1 MSASGKRSRRIGMT
15 NRTLVILTCPHGRIS
30 PNPLT
35 ALQPIREDEMPEFS
49 RKAHELFD
57 AGKLPEMI
65 QYCRD
70 TMLITDKKWI
80 YSADF
85 ARMANGPI
93 GEYIMKVWDGQPDTY
108 AGTFDGHTHWVKSQ
122 YAKAA

>member
-1 MSASGKRSRRIGMT
+1 MD
-15 NRTLVILTCPHGRIS
+15 
-30 PNPLT
+30 
-35 ALQPIREDEMPEFS
+35 QFS

-70 TMLITDKKWI
+70 TILITDTRWQ
-80 YSADF
+80 YSDDF
-85 ARMANGPI
+85 YHMANGPI
-93 GEYIMKVWDGQPDTY
+93 GEYIVKVWDGQPDTF
-108 AGTFDGHTHWVKSQ
+108 AGIFDGRTHWVKSQ